1 MQFWTRRSWP
11 VNAELKI
18 VSCEFA
24 TCIRVTFTKT
34 VLIFLMWLI
43 WLFRGLDLS
52 KWRDLL
58 AARGEMADMSK
69 FTALL
74 KTESS
79 LNAVIIDCTA
89 SAKIA
94 DMYYQWLKQGI
105 HIVTP
110 NKRANSGPFDQ
121 VTVLLKCIS
130 LLHNVRKFGHCQLRG
145 WRLIFHKIG
154 FGYLKCSFQVIDNLG
169 QNPKL
174 EGWISFWRR
183 SLWRNCPS
191 IAQSDAAWIPE
202 MWSNGLLYTSL
213 MTTDLSCA
221 HSALVCAIKSAPTSN
236 IHTLFLWSH
245 CWSWPAN
252 CKHIA
257 KSSRNWWQGFQGGG
271 HFQAS
276 WVATHVLEHI
286 ILSFSLW
293 VLVAFQYIG
302 YQNFSLW
309 CTSSK

>member
-121 VTVLLKCIS
+121 VTFLLKYIF
-130 LLHNVRKFGHCQLRG
+130 LLHNVWKSGHCQLRG
-145 WRLIFHKIG
+145 WRAHLPYK
-154 FGYLKCSFQVIDNLG
+154 
-169 QNPKL
+169 
-174 EGWISFWRR
+174 WFW
-183 SLWRNCPS
+183 
-191 IAQSDAAWIPE
+191 
-202 MWSNGLLYTSL
+202 
-213 MTTDLSCA
+213 
-221 HSALVCAIKSAPTSN
+221 
-236 IHTLFLWSH
+236 LF
-245 CWSWPAN
+245 
-252 CKHIA
+252 IM
-257 KSSRNWWQGFQGGG
+257 
-271 HFQAS
+271 
-276 WVATHVLEHI
+276 
-286 ILSFSLW
+286 
-293 VLVAFQYIG
+293 
-302 YQNFSLW
+302 
-309 CTSSK
+309 